1 MFPVANL
8 RSAFKVSHNQATF
21 YLAVAALASLAIY
34 ILAFFQPANLFENYS
49 RTKLGLQFLFSG
61 GAWGNVQLVLAFA
74 SLGLLYLFSYRIVRQ
89 FQNKVSWGIVISAS
103 LLFALTMYLVAPF
116 DAADIY
122 DNIAHGRIL
131 GLYHANPYQQVILD
145 YPQDPFNTYA
155 AWKRTTSAYG
165 PIWETL
171 AGLAARWAGD
181 DIIANVLIFKFLPGF
196 FHFASVM
203 IVWLILRRTQPEFAL
218 AGVLLLAWNPV
229 VLYETWGNGHNDMV
243 MVFWILAAIWMVNLR
258 RYSLAVLSL
267 IIGTLVKFI
276 PLLLFP
282 AALMAGLKD
291 LRKPRDRYWFLLK
304 TALAAIGI
312 VLIAYFPFW
321 KAGNLLSLKRHA
333 HLFTTSIPAVLYK
346 ALRPTLGIDNAA
358 YLVTMVTLC
367 GLGFFVLYQTLRQFR
382 SKPSQYFTLKAFNI
396 LAFYLMAACLWFQQ
410 WYGLWLISLA
420 ALLPLHARRT
430 ALFFGFWVITKQ
442 LIFGPVFVP
451 QIVNRPE
458 YAAGFEALLTL
469 GVLGPTW
476 IYALRS
482 MKSSQ
487 QIRSV
492 PNAV

>member
-1 MFPVANL
+1 MASL
-8 RSAFKVSHNQATF
+8 RSAFKVSHIQATF
-21 YLAVAALASLAIY
+21 CLASATLASLAIY
-34 ILAFFQPANLFENYS
+34 ILAFFQPANLFENYT
-49 RTKLGLQFLFSG
+49 RTKLGLQFLYPE
-61 GAWGNVQLVLAFA
+61 GAWGNVQLILAFTA
-74 SLGLLYLFSYRIVRQ
+74 LGLLYLFSYRIVRQ
-89 FQNKVSWGIVISAS
+89 FHDKVSWGIVISAG
-103 LLFALTMYLVAPF
+103 LLYALVMLLIVPF

-122 DNIAHGRIL
+122 DNIAHGRLL
-131 GLYHANPYQQVILD
+131 GVYHANPYQQVILD
-145 YPQDPFNTYA
+145 YPQDPFYTYA
-155 AWKRTTSAYG
+155 AWKRTISAYG

-171 AGLAARWAGD
+171 AGLAAKWAGNS
-181 DIIANVLIFKFLPGF
+181 IIANILIFKFLPGF
-196 FHFASVM
+196 FHFASLL
-203 IVWLILRRTQPEFAL
+203 IVWLILRRTRPEFAL

-267 IIGTLVKFI
+267 TIGALVKFI

-282 AALMAGLKD
+282 AALMAGLWD
-291 LRKPRDRYWFLLK
+291 QRKLRDRYWFLPK
-304 TALAAIGI
+304 TALAAVGI
-312 VLIAYFPFW
+312 ILIAYLPFW

-367 GLGFFVLYQTLRQFR
+367 GLGIFVLYQTLHQ
-382 SKPSQYFTLKAFNI
+382 SPSEPSQYFTLKAINI
-396 LAFYLMAACLWFQQ
+396 LAFYLMVACLWFQQ

-420 ALLPLHARRT
+420 ALLPPRARRM

-442 LIFGPVFVP
+442 LIFAPVFVP
-451 QIVNRPE
+451 QIVDQPE
-458 YAAGFEALLTL
+458 YAAVFEALLTL

-476 IYALRS
+476 LYALRS
-482 MKSSQ
+482 MKASR